1 MTAVSG
7 TDLLAPGARFGH
19 WWIPH
24 EPGSDDRIKRGMLP
38 DSCAAGAVG
47 VQNEGHWQLLKS
59 AAGMDRSEV
68 DAKLSTSGIERRETI
83 WGQTRNES
91 VSLFDGWCIRP
102 RSILN
107 RENDEVWV
115 GNWRA
120 ESRGAWVE
128 PHDRASRVEIEFD
141 VAAAWS
147 EPGLAYGREVDLTD
161 AWDPQTRSAALP
173 DPLVRRAEFEGAQI
187 SLCLECLVDSS
198 AESLSVRVRT
208 YFLIEEHL
216 AFADIQ
222 ERWVRPLFEMLSF
235 CFADSARVTDITA
248 RDAEHGRH
256 LGLYYPEPL
265 ATTSGV
271 EPDGATRLW
280 SQFVVMGDLA
290 ECGISFEAAIPHF
303 LEWYKAGGAAALTL
317 LVDSQRPLL
326 DRSVGSR
333 LLSVA
338 MSLEAHEKATPGH
351 NGQVNLRNAVE
362 LLLARSGSVGEDL
375 CRLWALRGGK
385 ELHRSLPELRA
396 RHAAHGHSGHESRF
410 ESVQEL
416 LDLEH
421 HVAALQ
427 WLLRWRYLQRFG
439 LSENDSARLVTEARG
454 YKGMLRAAEAHF
466 DIA

>member
-1 MTAVSG
+1 MRRSD
-7 TDLLAPGARFGH
+7 TDAT
-19 WWIPH
+19 
-24 EPGSDDRIKRGMLP
+24 
-38 DSCAAGAVG
+38 
-47 VQNEGHWQLLKS
+47 
-59 AAGMDRSEV
+59 
-68 DAKLSTSGIERRETI
+68 LSTSGIERRETI

-107 RENDEVWV
+107 RENEEVWV

-147 EPGLAYGREVDLTD
+147 ERGLAYGREVDLTD
-161 AWDPQTRSAALP
+161 AWNPQTRTAVLP
-173 DPLVRRAEFEGAQI
+173 DPLVRGAELEDARI
-187 SLCLECLVDSS
+187 SLCRECLADSS

-216 AFADIQ
+216 ALADIQ

-235 CFADSARVTDITA
+235 CFADSARVTDIKA
-248 RDAEHGRH
+248 LDAEHERDLRLH
-256 LGLYYPEPL
+256 YPEPL
-265 ATTSGV
+265 ATAPGV
-271 EPDGATRLW
+271 ESDGAIRLW
-280 SQFVVMGDLA
+280 SQFIVMGDLA

-303 LEWYKAGGAAALTL
+303 LEWYRSGGAAALTL

-338 MSLEAHEKATPGH
+338 MSLEAHEKAAQGH
-351 NGQVNLRNAVE
+351 NGRVKLGDAIE
-362 LLLARSGSVGEDL
+362 SLLVRSGSVGDDL
-375 CRLWALRGGK
+375 SRLWTLRGGK
-385 ELHRSLPELRA
+385 ELHKSLPELRA
-396 RHAAHGHSGHESRF
+396 KHAAHGHSGHESRF
-410 ESVQEL
+410 ESVKEL

-439 LSENDSARLVTEARG
+439 LSETDSTRLVTEARG

-466 DIA
+466 DHS